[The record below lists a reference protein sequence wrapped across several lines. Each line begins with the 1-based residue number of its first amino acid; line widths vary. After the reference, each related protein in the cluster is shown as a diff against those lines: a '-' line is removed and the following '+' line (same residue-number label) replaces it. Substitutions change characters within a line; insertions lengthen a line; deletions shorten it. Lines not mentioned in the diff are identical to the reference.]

1 MASHNHREQQIIDSV
16 PCPKC
21 GALVGERCKGLL
33 DHTGQ
38 RGLPPMRSDQERRY
52 AWQGWKR
59 TVSAMLERK
68 TK

>member
-1 MASHNHREQQIIDSV
+1 VAKAGLQDDVAQEW
-16 PCPKC
+16 KC
-21 GALVGERCKGLL
+21 GALAGERCKGLL
-33 DHTGQ
+33 DHTGR

-68 TK
+68 KK